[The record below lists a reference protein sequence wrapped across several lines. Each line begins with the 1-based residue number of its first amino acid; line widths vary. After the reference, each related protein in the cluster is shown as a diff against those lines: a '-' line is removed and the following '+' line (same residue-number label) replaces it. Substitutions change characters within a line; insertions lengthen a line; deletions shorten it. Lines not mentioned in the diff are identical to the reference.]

1 MLSLKNLQKSY
12 TDAGEKRNI
21 LNNVNLNINA
31 GDSISIQGASGS
43 GKSTLLHLLA
53 ALDKPDSGQIL
64 LSYSGESLADTHK
77 LSKHVK
83 FPEHQQAKKPTQ
95 IRSEDI
101 TQFTEKQ
108 ADEYRQ
114 YRVGLI
120 FQKFNLIDCIT
131 VMENIM
137 LPAKITGKVHHEYIQ
152 ELLNALGIQSH
163 INKLPNQLSGGEQ
176 QRVAIARGL
185 SHQPPLLLA
194 DEPTGN
200 LDSKNSDI
208 VSQLLVDT
216 CKQLNTALVMVTHSE
231 KVALLTQQQWYL
243 DDGKLTQI

>member
-1 MLSLKNLQKSY
+1 MLVLKNLHKSY
-12 TDAGEKRNI
+12 TDAGEKHII
-21 LNNVNLNINA
+21 LNDVNLTINA

-53 ALDKPDSGQIL
+53 ALDKPDSGAIL
-64 LSYSGESLADTHK
+64 LTRSNESLSDTHN
-77 LSKHVK
+77 LSKC
-83 FPEHQQAKKPTQ
+83 QQEKKCPQ
-95 IRSEDI
+95 VRSQDI
-101 TQFTEKQ
+101 TQFTEMQ

-114 YRVGLI
+114 FQVGLI

-137 LPAKITGKVHHEYIQ
+137 LPARITGKVQHEYIQ
-152 ELLNALGIQSH
+152 ELLDALGIQRH

-185 SHQPPLLLA
+185 SHQPPVLLA

-200 LDSKNSDI
+200 LDSKNSDL
-208 VSQLLVDT
+208 VSHLLVDT
-216 CKQLNTALVMVTHSE
+216 CTKFNTSLVMVTHSE
-231 KVALLTQQQWYL
+231 KVALLTQQRWYL
-243 DDGKLTQI
+243 DDGSLTQI

>member
-1 MLSLKNLQKSY
+1 MLLCSQLLDAFFMLALKNLKKSY
-12 TDAGEKRNI
+12 TDAGEKSNI
-21 LNNVNLNINA
+21 LNNVNLTINA
-31 GDSISIQGASGS
+31 ADSISIQGASGS

-53 ALDKPDSGQIL
+53 ALDKPDSGEIL
-64 LSYSGESLADTHK
+64 LTNSQVG
-77 LSKHVK
+77 
-83 FPEHQQAKKPTQ
+83 
-95 IRSEDI
+95 SEDI
-101 TQFTEKQ
+101 TQFTERQ

-114 YRVGLI
+114 FQVGLI

-137 LPAKITGKVHHEYIQ
+137 LPAKITGKVEHEYIQ
-152 ELLNALGIQSH
+152 ELLNALGIRRH
-163 INKLPNQLSGGEQ
+163 INKLPHQLSGGEQ

-185 SHQPPLLLA
+185 SHQPPVLLA

-200 LDSKNSDI
+200 LDSKNSDL

-216 CKQLNTALVMVTHSE
+216 CKKLNTALVMVTHSE

-243 DDGKLTQI
+243 DDGSLTQI

>member
-12 TDAGEKRNI
+12 IDAGEKHTI
-21 LNNVNLNINA
+21 LNNVNLSIMP

-53 ALDKPDSGQIL
+53 ALDKPDSGEIL
-64 LSYSGESLADTHK
+64 LTSSRESSGTNNKMPKDPQTLTH
-77 LSKHVK
+77 
-83 FPEHQQAKKPTQ
+83 
-95 IRSEDI
+95 DI

-108 ADEYRQ
+108 ADQYRQ
-114 YRVGLI
+114 FKVGLI
-120 FQKFNLIDCIT
+120 FQRFNLIDCIT

-137 LPAKITGKVHHEYIQ
+137 LPAKITGNVQHEYIRN
-152 ELLNALGIQSH
+152 LLNALGIDRH
-163 INKLPNQLSGGEQ
+163 INKFPNQLSGGEQ

-200 LDSKNSDI
+200 LDGKNSDT
-208 VSQLLVDT
+208 VSKLLVDT
-216 CKQLNTALVMVTHSE
+216 CKKLNTSLVMVTHSE
-231 KVALLTQQQWYL
+231 KVASLTQQQWYL
-243 DDGKLTQI
+243 NDGRLSQI

>member
-1 MLSLKNLQKSY
+1 MLLCPQLLDAFFMLTLKNLQKSY
-12 TDAGEKRNI
+12 IDAGEKHII
-21 LNNVNLNINA
+21 LNDVNLTINA

-53 ALDKPDSGQIL
+53 ALDKPDCGEIL
-64 LSYSGESLADTHK
+64 LTHPQDQ
-77 LSKHVK
+77 LQNKHSQV
-83 FPEHQQAKKPTQ
+83 
-95 IRSEDI
+95 RGEDI
-101 TQFTEKQ
+101 TQFTEWQ

-114 YRVGLI
+114 FQVGLI

-137 LPAKITGKVHHEYIQ
+137 LPAKITGKVEHEYIQ
-152 ELLNALGIQSH
+152 KLLNALGIHRH
-163 INKLPNQLSGGEQ
+163 INKLPHQLSGGEQ

-200 LDSKNSDI
+200 LDSKNSDL

-243 DDGKLTQI
+243 DDGRLTQI

>member
-1 MLSLKNLQKSY
+1 MLALKNLKKNY
-12 TDAGEKRNI
+12 TDAGESRSI
-21 LNNVNLNINA
+21 LSNVNLTISA

-53 ALDKPDSGQIL
+53 ALDKPDSGEIL
-64 LSYSGESLADTHK
+64 FTTADDSPHNTHK
-77 LSKHVK
+77 NCHQAQNQHV
-83 FPEHQQAKKPTQ
+83 
-95 IRSEDI
+95 DI
-101 TQFTEKQ
+101 TQFSEQQ
-108 ADEYRQ
+108 ADRYRQ
-114 YRVGLI
+114 FQVGLI

-131 VMENIM
+131 VMENVM
-137 LPAKITGKVHHEYIQ
+137 LPAKITGKVHDEYIQ
-152 ELLNALGIQSH
+152 ELLDVLDIHRH

-200 LDSKNSDI
+200 LDNRNSDL

-216 CKQLNTALVMVTHSE
+216 CKNLNTALVMVTHSE

-243 DDGKLTQI
+243 DDARLTQI

>member
-1 MLSLKNLQKSY
+1 MLALKNLKKSY
-12 TDAGEKRNI
+12 TDAGESRSI
-21 LNNVNLNINA
+21 LSNVNLTISA

-53 ALDKPDSGQIL
+53 ALDKPDSGEIL
-64 LSYSGESLADTHK
+64 FTSAGDSPHNTYKNGHQAQNQ
-77 LSKHVK
+77 HV
-83 FPEHQQAKKPTQ
+83 
-95 IRSEDI
+95 DI
-101 TQFTEKQ
+101 TQFSEKQ
-108 ADEYRQ
+108 ADRYRQ
-114 YRVGLI
+114 FQVGLI

-131 VMENIM
+131 VMENVM
-137 LPAKITGKVHHEYIQ
+137 LPAKITGKVHDEYIQ
-152 ELLNALGIQSH
+152 ELLDVLDIHRH

-200 LDSKNSDI
+200 LDNRNSDL

-216 CKQLNTALVMVTHSE
+216 CKNLNTALVMVTHSE

-243 DDGKLTQI
+243 DDARLTQI

>member
-1 MLSLKNLQKSY
+1 MLALKNLKKSY
-12 TDAGEKRNI
+12 TDAGEKRSI
-21 LNNVNLNINA
+21 LSNVNLTISA

-53 ALDKPDSGQIL
+53 ALDKPDSGEIL
-64 LSYSGESLADTHK
+64 FTGTENSLHDKHK
-77 LSKHVK
+77 NC
-83 FPEHQQAKKPTQ
+83 HQQHA
-95 IRSEDI
+95 DI
-101 TQFTEKQ
+101 TQFSEKQ
-108 ADEYRQ
+108 ADRYRQ
-114 YRVGLI
+114 FQVGLI

-131 VMENIM
+131 VIENVM
-137 LPAKITGKVHHEYIQ
+137 LPAKITGKVQDDYIQ
-152 ELLNALGIQSH
+152 ELLNSLDIHRH

-200 LDSKNSDI
+200 LDSKNSDL
-208 VSQLLVDT
+208 VSHLLVET
-216 CKQLNTALVMVTHSE
+216 CKHLNTALVMVTHSE

-243 DDGKLTQI
+243 DDGRLTQI

>member
-12 TDAGEKRNI
+12 IDAGEKHTI
-21 LNNVNLNINA
+21 LNNVNLNIMS

-53 ALDKPDSGQIL
+53 ALDKPDSGEIL
-64 LSYSGESLADTHK
+64 LTSLRKPSKK
-77 LSKHVK
+77 LDKKLDKVSKDA
-83 FPEHQQAKKPTQ
+83 QTLTL
-95 IRSEDI
+95 DL

-108 ADEYRQ
+108 ADHYRQ
-114 YRVGLI
+114 FQVGLI
-120 FQKFNLIDCIT
+120 FQRFNLIDCIT

-137 LPAKITGKVHHEYIQ
+137 LPAKITGNVQHEYIR
-152 ELLNALGIQSH
+152 ELLSALGIDRH

-200 LDSKNSDI
+200 LDGKNSDT
-208 VSQLLVDT
+208 VSRLLVET
-216 CKQLNTALVMVTHSE
+216 CKKLNTSLVMVTHSE
-231 KVALLTQQQWYL
+231 KVASLTQQQWYL
-243 DDGKLTQI
+243 DDGRLSQI

>member
-1 MLSLKNLQKSY
+1 MLALKNLKKSY
-12 TDAGEKRNI
+12 TDAGEKRSI
-21 LNNVNLNINA
+21 LSNVNLTISA

-53 ALDKPDSGQIL
+53 ALDKPDSGEIL
-64 LSYSGESLADTHK
+64 FTRSGLLRGDTHR
-77 LSKHVK
+77 S
-83 FPEHQQAKKPTQ
+83 FNQAQHQNT
-95 IRSEDI
+95 DI

-108 ADEYRQ
+108 ADQYRQ
-114 YRVGLI
+114 FEVGLI

-131 VMENIM
+131 VMENVM
-137 LPAKITGKVHHEYIQ
+137 LPAKITGKVQHDYIQ
-152 ELLNALGIQSH
+152 ELLDALDIHRH

-200 LDSKNSDI
+200 LDSKNSDL
-208 VSQLLVDT
+208 VSHLLVDT
-216 CKQLNTALVMVTHSE
+216 CKKLNTALVMVTHSE

-243 DDGKLTQI
+243 DDGRLTQI

>member
-1 MLSLKNLQKSY
+1 MLILKNLHKSY
-12 TDAGEKRNI
+12 TDAGEKCNI
-21 LNNVNLNINA
+21 LKDVNLSINS
-31 GDSISIQGASGS
+31 GESISIQGASGS

-53 ALDKPDSGQIL
+53 ALDKPDSGSIL
-64 LSYSGESLADTHK
+64 LTDTNESINDSVNIENITHY
-77 LSKHVK
+77 
-83 FPEHQQAKKPTQ
+83 
-95 IRSEDI
+95 
-101 TQFTEKQ
+101 TEKQ
-108 ADEYRQ
+108 ADKYRQ
-114 YRVGLI
+114 FQVGLI

-137 LPAKITGKVHHEYIQ
+137 LPAKITGKVDHEYTQ
-152 ELLNALGIQSH
+152 KLLNALGIQSH

-200 LDSKNSDI
+200 LDSKNSDL

-216 CKQLNTALVMVTHSE
+216 CKRLNIALVMVTHSE

>member
-1 MLSLKNLQKSY
+1 MLALKNLKKSY
-12 TDAGEKRNI
+12 TDAGEKRSI
-21 LNNVNLNINA
+21 LSNVNLTISP

-53 ALDKPDSGQIL
+53 ALDKPDSGEIL
-64 LSYSGESLADTHK
+64 FTGAKNSLRDTHK
-77 LSKHVK
+77 NC
-83 FPEHQQAKKPTQ
+83 HQQHA
-95 IRSEDI
+95 DI
-101 TQFTEKQ
+101 TQFSEKQ
-108 ADEYRQ
+108 ADQYRQ
-114 YRVGLI
+114 FQVGLI

-131 VMENIM
+131 VIENVM
-137 LPAKITGKVHHEYIQ
+137 LPAKITGKVQDDYIQ
-152 ELLNALGIQSH
+152 ELLNALDIHRH

-200 LDSKNSDI
+200 LDSKNSDL
-208 VSQLLVDT
+208 VSHLLVDT
-216 CKQLNTALVMVTHSE
+216 CKHLNTALVMVTHSE

-243 DDGKLTQI
+243 DDGRLTQI

>member
-12 TDAGEKRNI
+12 IDAGEKHTI
-21 LNNVNLNINA
+21 LNNVNLSIMP

-53 ALDKPDSGQIL
+53 ALDKPDSGEIL
-64 LSYSGESLADTHK
+64 LTSSRESSGTNNQMPKDPQALTH
-77 LSKHVK
+77 
-83 FPEHQQAKKPTQ
+83 
-95 IRSEDI
+95 DI

-108 ADEYRQ
+108 ADQYRQ
-114 YRVGLI
+114 FKVGLI
-120 FQKFNLIDCIT
+120 FQRFNLIDCIT

-137 LPAKITGKVHHEYIQ
+137 LPAKITGNVQHEYIRN
-152 ELLNALGIQSH
+152 LLNALGIERH

-200 LDSKNSDI
+200 LDGKNSDT
-208 VSQLLVDT
+208 VSKLLVDT
-216 CKQLNTALVMVTHSE
+216 CKKLNTSLVMVTHSE
-231 KVALLTQQQWYL
+231 KVASLTQQQWYL
-243 DDGKLTQI
+243 DDGRLSQI

>member
-1 MLSLKNLQKSY
+1 MLALKNLKKSY
-12 TDAGEKRNI
+12 TDAGEQHTI
-21 LNNVNLNINA
+21 LNNINLTINA

-53 ALDKPDSGQIL
+53 ALDKPDSGEIL
-64 LSYSGESLADTHK
+64 LNNS
-77 LSKHVK
+77 
-83 FPEHQQAKKPTQ
+83 QQLNQ
-95 IRSEDI
+95 GNDI

-108 ADEYRQ
+108 ADAYRQ
-114 YRVGLI
+114 FRVGLI

-131 VMENIM
+131 VMENVM
-137 LPAKITGKVHHEYIQ
+137 LPAKITGKVQGEYIQ
-152 ELLNALGIQSH
+152 ELLDALDIHRH
-163 INKLPNQLSGGEQ
+163 INKLPSQLSGGEQ

-200 LDSKNSDI
+200 LDSKNSDL
-208 VSQLLVDT
+208 VSHLLVTT
-216 CKQLNTALVMVTHSE
+216 CKKLNTALVMVTHSQ

-243 DDGKLTQI
+243 DDGRLTQI

>member
-1 MLSLKNLQKSY
+1 MIALKNLKKSY
-12 TDAGEKRNI
+12 TDAGEQHTI
-21 LNNVNLNINA
+21 LNNINLTINA

-53 ALDKPDSGQIL
+53 ALDKPDSGEIL
-64 LSYSGESLADTHK
+64 LNNSQPLNQGN
-77 LSKHVK
+77 
-83 FPEHQQAKKPTQ
+83 
-95 IRSEDI
+95 DI

-108 ADEYRQ
+108 ADAYRQ
-114 YRVGLI
+114 FRVGLI

-131 VMENIM
+131 VMENVT
-137 LPAKITGKVHHEYIQ
+137 LPAKITGKVQGEYIQ
-152 ELLNALGIQSH
+152 ELLDALDIHRH
-163 INKLPNQLSGGEQ
+163 INKLPSQLSGGEQ

-200 LDSKNSDI
+200 LDSKNSDL
-208 VSQLLVDT
+208 VSHLLVNT
-216 CKQLNTALVMVTHSE
+216 CKKLNTALVMVTHSQ

-243 DDGKLTQI
+243 DDGRLTQI

>member
-1 MLSLKNLQKSY
+1 MLALKKLKKSY
-12 TDAGEKRNI
+12 IDAGEKRTI
-21 LNNVNLNINA
+21 LNNLNLNINA

-53 ALDKPDSGQIL
+53 ALDKPDSGEIL
-64 LSYSGESLADTHK
+64 LSNANGITDTTK
-77 LSKHVK
+77 
-83 FPEHQQAKKPTQ
+83 
-95 IRSEDI
+95 
-101 TQFTEKQ
+101 FTERQ

-114 YRVGLI
+114 FQIGLI

-131 VMENIM
+131 VMENIN
-137 LPAKITGKVHHEYIQ
+137 LPAKITNKGDNEYIKQ
-152 ELLNALGIQSH
+152 LLNVLDIEKH
-163 INKLPNQLSGGEQ
+163 LNKLPNQLSGGEQ

-200 LDSKNSDI
+200 LDNKNSDL
-208 VSQLLVDT
+208 VSHLLVDT

-231 KVALLTQQQWYL
+231 KVAMLTEQQWYL
-243 DDGKLTQI
+243 DNGSLIQI

>member
-1 MLSLKNLQKSY
+1 MLLCPQLLDAFFMLALKNLQKSY
-12 TDAGEKRNI
+12 TDAGEKHII
-21 LNNVNLNINA
+21 LNNVNLTINA

-53 ALDKPDSGQIL
+53 ALDKPDCGEIL
-64 LSYSGESLADTHK
+64 LTHPQDQ
-77 LSKHVK
+77 LQNKHSQV
-83 FPEHQQAKKPTQ
+83 
-95 IRSEDI
+95 RDEDI
-101 TQFTEKQ
+101 TQFTERQ

-114 YRVGLI
+114 FQVGLI

-137 LPAKITGKVHHEYIQ
+137 LPAKITGKVEHEYIQ
-152 ELLNALGIQSH
+152 KLLNVLGIQSH

-200 LDSKNSDI
+200 LDSKNSDL

-216 CKQLNTALVMVTHSE
+216 CKKLNTALVIVTHSE

-243 DDGKLTQI
+243 DDGRLTQI

>member
-1 MLSLKNLQKSY
+1 MVTLQNLYKSY
-12 TDAGEKRNI
+12 TDAGEKRVI
-21 LNNVNLNINA
+21 LNDVNLVINA

-53 ALDKPDSGQIL
+53 ALDKPDNGSIL
-64 LSYSGESLADTHK
+64 FSPTDLSDHNG
-77 LSKHVK
+77 LSNKQNEV
-83 FPEHQQAKKPTQ
+83 FNIAQL
-95 IRSEDI
+95 
-101 TQFTEKQ
+101 TEKK
-108 ADEYRQ
+108 ADEYRK
-114 YRVGLI
+114 YNVGII
-120 FQKFNLIDCIT
+120 FQKFNLIDCIS
-131 VMENIM
+131 VMDNIM
-137 LPAKITGKVHHEYIQ
+137 LPAKITGNLDFEYVQ
-152 ELLNALGIQSH
+152 ELVETLGIQRH

-200 LDSKNSDI
+200 LDSKNSSR

-216 CKQLNTALVMVTHSE
+216 CKQLNIAFVIVTHSS

-243 DDGKLTQI
+243 DDGKLNQI

>member
-1 MLSLKNLQKSY
+1 MLALKNLQKSY

-21 LNNVNLNINA
+21 LNNVNLTINA
-31 GDSISIQGASGS
+31 GESISIQGASGS

-53 ALDKPDSGQIL
+53 ALDKPDSGKIL
-64 LSYSGESLADTHK
+64 LTDSQTRD
-77 LSKHVK
+77 
-83 FPEHQQAKKPTQ
+83 Q
-95 IRSEDI
+95 DI
-101 TQFTEKQ
+101 TQFTERQ

-114 YRVGLI
+114 FQVGLI

-137 LPAKITGKVHHEYIQ
+137 LPAKITGKVEHEYIQ
-152 ELLNALGIQSH
+152 KLLNSLGIQSH

-200 LDSKNSDI
+200 LDSKNSDL
-208 VSQLLVDT
+208 VSHLLVDT

-231 KVALLTQQQWYL
+231 KVALLTQQRWYL
-243 DDGKLTQI
+243 DDGSLTQI

>member
-1 MLSLKNLQKSY
+1 MLALKNLQKSY
-12 TDAGEKRNI
+12 TDAGEKHTI
-21 LNNVNLNINA
+21 LNNINLTINA

-53 ALDKPDSGQIL
+53 ALDKPDSGEIL
-64 LSYSGESLADTHK
+64 LNSSLD
-77 LSKHVK
+77 
-83 FPEHQQAKKPTQ
+83 ETQ
-95 IRSEDI
+95 TENQDI
-101 TQFTEKQ
+101 TQFTERQ
-108 ADEYRQ
+108 ADQYRQ
-114 YRVGLI
+114 FQVGLI

-137 LPAKITGKVHHEYIQ
+137 LPAKITGKVEHEYIQ
-152 ELLNALGIQSH
+152 ELLNALGIKSH

-200 LDSKNSDI
+200 LDSKNSDL

-216 CKQLNTALVMVTHSE
+216 CKQLNTALVMVTHSR
-231 KVALLTQQQWYL
+231 KVAMLTQQQWYL
-243 DDGKLTQI
+243 DDGSLTRI

>member
-1 MLSLKNLQKSY
+1 MLTLKNLQKSY
-12 TDAGEKRNI
+12 TDAGEKHII
-21 LNNVNLNINA
+21 LNNINLTINA

-53 ALDKPDSGQIL
+53 ALDKPDSGKIL
-64 LSYSGESLADTHK
+64 LNNSLG
-77 LSKHVK
+77 
-83 FPEHQQAKKPTQ
+83 KPQ
-95 IRSEDI
+95 IGYQDI
-101 TQFTEKQ
+101 TQFTERQ
-108 ADEYRQ
+108 ADQYRQ
-114 YRVGLI
+114 FQVGLI

-137 LPAKITGKVHHEYIQ
+137 LPAKITGKVEHEYIQ
-152 ELLNALGIQSH
+152 ELLNALGIKSH

-200 LDSKNSDI
+200 LDSKNSDL

-216 CKQLNTALVMVTHSE
+216 CKQLNTALVMVTHSR
-231 KVALLTQQQWYL
+231 KVAMLTQQQWYL
-243 DDGKLTQI
+243 DDGSLTQI

>member
-1 MLSLKNLQKSY
+1 MLALKNLQKSY
-12 TDAGEKRNI
+12 TDAGEKHNI
-21 LNNVNLNINA
+21 LNNVNLTINA

-53 ALDKPDSGQIL
+53 ALDKPDSGEIL
-64 LSYSGESLADTHK
+64 LTD
-77 LSKHVK
+77 
-83 FPEHQQAKKPTQ
+83 PQARDQ
-95 IRSEDI
+95 DI
-101 TQFTEKQ
+101 TQFTERQ
-108 ADEYRQ
+108 ADQYRQ
-114 YRVGLI
+114 FQVGLI

-137 LPAKITGKVHHEYIQ
+137 LPAKITGKVEHEYIQ
-152 ELLNALGIQSH
+152 ELLNALGIKSH

-200 LDSKNSDI
+200 LDSKNSDL

-216 CKQLNTALVMVTHSE
+216 CKQLNTALVMVTHSR
-231 KVALLTQQQWYL
+231 KVAMLTQQQWYL
-243 DDGKLTQI
+243 DDGSLTRI

>member
-1 MLSLKNLQKSY
+1 MLALKNLKKSY
-12 TDAGEKRNI
+12 TDAGDKRSI
-21 LNNVNLNINA
+21 LSNVNLNISA

-53 ALDKPDSGQIL
+53 ALDKPDSGKILFTHAGHLASDASKISNQAQIENIDL
-64 LSYSGESLADTHK
+64 
-77 LSKHVK
+77 
-83 FPEHQQAKKPTQ
+83 
-95 IRSEDI
+95 

-108 ADEYRQ
+108 ADQYRQ
-114 YRVGLI
+114 FEVGLI
-120 FQKFNLIDCIT
+120 FQKFNLIDCIS

-137 LPAKITGKVHHEYIQ
+137 LPAKITGKINHEYIR
-152 ELLNALGIQSH
+152 ELIDALDIHRH

-200 LDSKNSDI
+200 LDSKNSDL

-216 CKQLNTALVMVTHSE
+216 CKKLNTALVMVTHSE

-243 DDGKLTQI
+243 DDGRLTQI

>member
-1 MLSLKNLQKSY
+1 MLALKNLKKSY
-12 TDAGEKRNI
+12 TDAGEKRSI
-21 LNNVNLNINA
+21 LTNVNLTISA

-53 ALDKPDSGQIL
+53 ALDKPDSGEIL
-64 LSYSGESLADTHK
+64 FTSAVNSPHDTHK
-77 LSKHVK
+77 NSDKPRSQHV
-83 FPEHQQAKKPTQ
+83 
-95 IRSEDI
+95 DI
-101 TQFTEKQ
+101 TQFSEKQ
-108 ADEYRQ
+108 ADRYRQ
-114 YRVGLI
+114 FEVGLI

-131 VMENIM
+131 VMENVM
-137 LPAKITGKVHHEYIQ
+137 LPAKITGTVQNDYIQ
-152 ELLNALGIQSH
+152 ELLSVLDIHRH

-200 LDSKNSDI
+200 LDSKNSDL

-216 CKQLNTALVMVTHSE
+216 CKRLNTTLVMVTHSE

-243 DDGKLTQI
+243 DDGRLTQI

>member
-1 MLSLKNLQKSY
+1 MLALKNLKKSY
-12 TDAGEKRNI
+12 TDAGEQHTI
-21 LNNVNLNINA
+21 LNNINLTINA

-53 ALDKPDSGQIL
+53 ALDKPDSGEIL
-64 LSYSGESLADTHK
+64 LNNSQPLNQGN
-77 LSKHVK
+77 
-83 FPEHQQAKKPTQ
+83 
-95 IRSEDI
+95 DI

-108 ADEYRQ
+108 ADAYRQ
-114 YRVGLI
+114 FRVGLI

-131 VMENIM
+131 VMENVM
-137 LPAKITGKVHHEYIQ
+137 LPAKITGKVQGEYIQ
-152 ELLNALGIQSH
+152 ELLDALDIHRH
-163 INKLPNQLSGGEQ
+163 INKLPSQLSGGEQ

-200 LDSKNSDI
+200 LDSKNSDL
-208 VSQLLVDT
+208 VSHLLVNT
-216 CKQLNTALVMVTHSE
+216 CKKLNTALVMVTHSQ

-243 DDGKLTQI
+243 DDGRLTQI

>member
-1 MLSLKNLQKSY
+1 MLALKNIKKSY
-12 TDAGEKRNI
+12 TDAGKKHII
-21 LNNVNLNINA
+21 LNDVNLTIYA

-53 ALDKPDSGQIL
+53 ALDKPDSGEIL
-64 LSYSGESLADTHK
+64 LTDPQEQQQN
-77 LSKHVK
+77 KHSQV
-83 FPEHQQAKKPTQ
+83 
-95 IRSEDI
+95 SVGDI

-108 ADEYRQ
+108 ADAYRQ
-114 YRVGLI
+114 FQVGLI

-137 LPAKITGKVHHEYIQ
+137 LPAKISGKIDYEYIQ
-152 ELLNALGIQSH
+152 KLLNALGIQSH

-200 LDSKNSDI
+200 LDSKNSDL
-208 VSQLLVDT
+208 VSHLLVDT
-216 CKQLNTALVMVTHSE
+216 CKQLNIALVMVTHSR
-231 KVALLTQQQWYL
+231 KVAMLTQQQWYL
-243 DDGKLTQI
+243 DDGSLTQI

>member
-12 TDAGEKRNI
+12 IDAGEKHTI
-21 LNNVNLNINA
+21 LNNLNLSIML

-53 ALDKPDSGQIL
+53 ALDKPDSGEIL
-64 LSYSGESLADTHK
+64 LTSSRESCSTNNK
-77 LSKHVK
+77 
-83 FPEHQQAKKPTQ
+83 
-95 IRSEDI
+95 RSNDPQTLIQDI

-108 ADEYRQ
+108 ADQYRQ
-114 YRVGLI
+114 FKVGLI
-120 FQKFNLIDCIT
+120 FQRFNLIDCIT

-137 LPAKITGKVHHEYIQ
+137 LPAKITGNVQHEYIQ
-152 ELLNALGIQSH
+152 NLLNALGIDRH

-200 LDSKNSDI
+200 LDGKNSDT
-208 VSQLLVDT
+208 VSKLLVDT
-216 CKQLNTALVMVTHSE
+216 CKKLNTSLVMVTHSE
-231 KVALLTQQQWYL
+231 KVASLTQQQWYL
-243 DDGKLTQI
+243 DDGKLSQI